1 MLVLEIMQISF
12 NMPTNPQKT
21 TKKKP
26 VKKDQSKING
36 SVIDRM
42 RIGLKNLMT
51 SIKLRVAGLLARRPH
66 RSFRRTMRRDY
77 VRTLK
82 LPGYWSFTNY
92 VRKTLVK
99 NKKTFLCLV
108 GLYGVLSLILVGLV
122 SQDNYTTLSDT
133 LRTTGSEIFNGN
145 WGQIGQ
151 AGLLLVAGMTGNFN
165 GQLTESQQIYAVVL
179 LLLTWLTTVWLL
191 RSQLAG
197 MDKPRLREG
206 LYNAGAP
213 ILSTFA
219 VLLVA
224 VLQLLPVAV
233 AAAGFGA
240 ALASGLFDGGVAAMM
255 FWTVAAL
262 LLALSLYW
270 MTSTLIALVVV
281 TLPGMYPLRAIRIAG
296 DLVIGRR
303 LRVLLRFLWLV
314 FTIVLVWVIVMIPV
328 LLFDSWLK
336 GVWPVATNIP
346 LVPSVMLV
354 LSSFSVMWAASYVYL
369 FYRKVVDDDAS
380 PA

>member
-1 MLVLEIMQISF
+1 
-12 NMPTNPQKT
+12 MPTSPQKN

-26 VKKDQSKING
+26 VKKDQPKANR
-36 SVIDRM
+36 SVIDRA
-42 RIGLKNLMT
+42 RTGFKNVIT

-108 GLYGVLSLILVGLV
+108 ALYGVLSLVLVGLV

-133 LRTTGSEIFNGN
+133 LRTTGGEIFNGN

-151 AGLLLVAGMTGNFN
+151 AGLLLVAGMAGNFN
-165 GQLTESQQIYAVVL
+165 GQLTESQQIYAIAL

-197 MDKPRLREG
+197 IDKPRLREG

-281 TLPGMYPLRAIRIAG
+281 TLPGMYPLRALKIAG

-314 FTIVLVWVIVMIPV
+314 FTIVLVWAIVMIPV

-336 GVWPVATNIP
+336 GLWPAVANIP
-346 LVPSVMLV
+346 LVPAVMLV

>member
-1 MLVLEIMQISF
+1 MS
-12 NMPTNPQKT
+12 TNPQKT

-26 VKKDQSKING
+26 VKKDQSVKTDD
-36 SVIDRM
+36 SVAHRI
-42 RIGLKNLMT
+42 RIGFKNVIV

-108 GLYGVLSLILVGLV
+108 GLYGVLSLVLVGLA
-122 SQDNYTTLSDT
+122 SQDNYTTLSET
-133 LRTTGSEIFNGN
+133 LRATGGEIFNGN

-197 MDKPRLREG
+197 MNKPRLREG

-224 VLQLLPVAV
+224 VLQLLPVAL

-281 TLPGMYPLRAIRIAG
+281 TLPGMYPLRAIKIAG

-303 LRVLLRFLWLV
+303 LRVLLRLLWLV

-336 GVWPVATNIP
+336 GVWPAATNIP
-346 LVPSVMLV
+346 LVPAVMLV

-369 FYRKVVDDDAS
+369 FYRKVVDDDTS

>member
-1 MLVLEIMQISF
+1 MT
-12 NMPTNPQKT
+12 TNSKKT
-21 TKKKP
+21 TKKKVADKGQP
-26 VKKDQSKING
+26 VAASQTF
-36 SVIDRM
+36 IDKM
-42 RIGLKNLMT
+42 KTVFKNT
-51 SIKLRVAGLLARRPH
+51 SMCVKAHVDGLLVRRPH
-66 RSFRRTMRRDY
+66 RSFHRTMRRDY

-82 LPGYWSFTNY
+82 LPGYWSFTDY

-99 NKKTFLCLV
+99 NKKTFLSLV
-108 GLYGVLSLILVGLV
+108 ALYGVLSLVLVGLA

-133 LRTTGSEIFNGN
+133 LRTTGSEVFNGN
-145 WGQIGQ
+145 WGQLSQ
-151 AGLLLVAGMTGNFN
+151 VGLLLVAGMTGNFN
-165 GQLTESQQIYAVVL
+165 NQLTETQQIYAVVM

-197 MDKPRLREG
+197 VSKPRLREG

-219 VLLVA
+219 VLLVV
-224 VLQLLPVAV
+224 VLQLLPVAL
-233 AAAGFGA
+233 AAAGFGV
-240 ALASGLFDGGVAAMM
+240 ALASGLLDGGVAAMV

-270 MTSTLIALVVV
+270 TTSTFIALVVV
-281 TLPGMYPLRAIRIAG
+281 TLPGMYPLRAIKIAG

-303 LRVLLRFLWLV
+303 LRVLLRLLWLV
-314 FTIVLVWVIVMIPV
+314 FTIILVWVIVMVPV
-328 LLFDSWLK
+328 LLFDSWLQ
-336 GVWPVATNIP
+336 GLWPAAANVPFVP
-346 LVPSVMLV
+346 LVMLI
-354 LSSFSVMWAASYVYL
+354 LSSFSVMWAAGYIYL